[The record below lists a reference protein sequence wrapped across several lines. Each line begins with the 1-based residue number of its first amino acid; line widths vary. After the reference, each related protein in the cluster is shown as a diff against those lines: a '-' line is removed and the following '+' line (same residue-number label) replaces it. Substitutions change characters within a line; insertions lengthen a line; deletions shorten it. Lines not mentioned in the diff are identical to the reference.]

1 MFKCQHF
8 STNLFDE
15 SSVCGLLI
23 PEEDERGV
31 DDPPEVDDDDEN
43 DNWKEQINDNTLK
56 LELHMQLW
64 SQCHIKIS
72 E

>member
-1 MFKCQHF
+1 MLTTFLVERMFKCQHF

-43 DNWKEQINDNTLK
+43 DN
-56 LELHMQLW
+56 
-64 SQCHIKIS
+64 
-72 E
+72 

>member
-1 MFKCQHF
+1 MTKNLVLTTFLVERMFKCQHF

-43 DNWKEQINDNTLK
+43 DN
-56 LELHMQLW
+56 
-64 SQCHIKIS
+64 
-72 E
+72 